1 MSKKAELTPILKWVG
16 GKRQSL
22 DIILPLI
29 PKKYSTYYEPFV
41 GGGAV
46 FFSLQPRKAVIN
58 DINDELMNVYQV
70 IRSDAQGLLE
80 KLAEAAENH
89 SEDFYYKVRE
99 RDRNQDIYNRLSAI
113 DKAARTIYLNKTCY
127 NGLYRVNTDGK
138 FNTPY
143 GKYKNPN
150 IINRDTILNLH
161 AYLNKANVQIR
172 CDDYR
177 RVLSTARCG
186 AFVYFD
192 PPYMPISE
200 TANFTSYTAD
210 GFDIEQQVMLK
221 QTCDDLTRRG
231 IKFLLS
237 NANTWIIR
245 QLYRK
250 YKIKIIKAKRAINSV
265 ADKRGAVE
273 EVLVKNYE

>member
-70 IRSDAQGLLE
+70 IRSDAQCILH

-177 RVLSTARCG
+177 RVLSTARRG

>member
-177 RVLSTARCG
+177 RVLSTARRG